1 MGAKILASALQR
13 CQFLLFTY
21 DLRCM
26 NTINIVGAT
35 YGWMTKPW
43 RVSSDYLCLMELLV
57 SLLQKRHPLPLSP
70 QNYPL
75 HGSEVNGFHSAP
87 TTYNHTPT
95 INGEGIMGKEKS
107 TYHTS
112 IFVVSVRF
120 SSHGHLIYFC
130 FVFFFFSSQKQIN
143 GSSDS
148 RYLFCLC
155 SQPRHHSWQFR
166 RWNRKGSCLSEFFS
180 VCCWFFKL
188 ELGNKTITVIFLRV
202 FMLFIFLCW
211 TIRVKKKQI
220 SVNSTKVGDA
230 DKNVPSVVW
239 SALI

>member
-130 FVFFFFSSQKQIN
+130 FVFFFFPPKNKLTGHLTHIIYFVSAAN
-143 GSSDS
+143 RGTTAGSSGDEIGKALAS
-148 RYLFCLC
+148 VSSFLFVV
-155 SQPRHHSWQFR
+155 
-166 RWNRKGSCLSEFFS
+166 G
-180 VCCWFFKL
+180 
-188 ELGNKTITVIFLRV
+188 FL
-202 FMLFIFLCW
+202 
-211 TIRVKKKQI
+211 
-220 SVNSTKVGDA
+220 N
-230 DKNVPSVVW
+230 
-239 SALI
+239 